1 MNNLITVVGITIVS
15 LLLVSPFF
23 LQTQKAYE
31 KDAYVQGNDKD
42 EDDDD
47 EEIKDSQEAT
57 EEEEEAMK
65 EAEEDDDDD

>member
-1 MNNLITVVGITIVS
+1 MNYLITLVGITIVS

-31 KDAYVQGNDKD
+31 TDAYAQGNDKD
-42 EDDDD
+42 EDDD
-47 EEIKDSQEAT
+47 EEINDSQEAT